1 MKKAIFLIF
10 GAGAIGTYVGGSLA
24 LAGNRVVFVEQRGAV
39 GELRIHGLKLDLNR
53 SPTSVYAVP
62 GSSLTFADSIEEAL
76 GFGPFELAIYALK
89 SFDTKAAVEQMKP
102 FSDKLPPI
110 LCLSNGV
117 ENEANI
123 ATVLGAGNVIAGVVT
138 TAIGRRSAGDIVV
151 ERMRGM
157 GLEDRHPLSLFSVE
171 ALNAAGLNAHLF
183 KCAADMKWSK
193 MVSNLPANA
202 TSAILNMTAAEV
214 FANPH
219 IFRLE
224 MGMLRESLN
233 VMRANHIQVVDL
245 LRVPVRILAI
255 GSRLPE
261 FISRPLMVKAVGG
274 GRGGK
279 MPSFHIDLYSGRGRS
294 EVEWL
299 NGAVVRFGEKA
310 GLATPINKALTDTLV
325 ALTKG
330 EIPLETFERQ
340 PEKLLALVS

>member
-1 MKKAIFLIF
+1 MKNANFLIF

-24 LAGNRVVFVEQRGAV
+24 IAGNRVVFVEQRGAV
-39 GELRIHGLKLDLNR
+39 DELRAHGLRIDLNR
-53 SPTSVYAVP
+53 GPNSVYTIP

-76 GFGPFELAIYALK
+76 GSGPFELAIYALK
-89 SFDTKAAVEQMKP
+89 SFDTKAVLEQMKSC
-102 FSDKLPPI
+102 FDKFPPV

-117 ENEANI
+117 ENEASI
-123 ATVLGAGNVIAGVVT
+123 ATILGTGNIIAGVVT
-138 TAIGRRSAGDIVV
+138 TAIGRHTAGDIVI

-157 GLEDRHPLSLFSVE
+157 GLEDRHPLSLFAVE

-183 KCAADMKWSK
+183 KRAEAMKWSK

-214 FANPH
+214 FANPQ
-219 IFRLE
+219 IFHLE

-233 VMRANHIQVVDL
+233 VMRANHIRVVDL
-245 LRVPVRILAI
+245 PRVPVRALAI

-261 FISRPLMVKAVGG
+261 FISRPLMMKAVGG
-274 GRGGK
+274 GRGDK

-310 GLATPINKALTDTLV
+310 GVPTPINKVLTDTLQ

-330 EIPLETFERQ
+330 ELPLETFDRQ
-340 PEKLLALVS
+340 PEKLHALFS